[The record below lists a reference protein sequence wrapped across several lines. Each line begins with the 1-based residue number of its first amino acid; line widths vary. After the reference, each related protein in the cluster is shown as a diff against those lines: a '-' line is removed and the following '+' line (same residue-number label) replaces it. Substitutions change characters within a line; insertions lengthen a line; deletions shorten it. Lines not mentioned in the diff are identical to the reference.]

1 MMIRWPATLLRGALL
16 AASEDLIR
24 FERAELDPSIRLEF
38 AGAREIIDRSLPFVT
53 DSQSSITVKDGVIRV
68 VETQPLGSVLI
79 VSAPHC
85 ASGAVIGQAIAAL
98 VAGNR
103 LAISHHRTLGRVARV
118 VLDSLQRSAP
128 YGVLLQ
134 FEDEPFRLDWAHISI
149 VVLTPT
155 RVFLN
160 DTPWVSWEFDS
171 ETSNATSDVIDF
183 YRRHRI
189 TSMTWEIS
197 PVNGRTLPE
206 LEDRGLRPALKPEFA
221 Q

>member
-24 FERAELDPSIRLEF
+24 FERAELDPSTRLEF
-38 AGAREIIDRSLPFVT
+38 AGARAIIERSLPFVT
-53 DSQSSITVKDGVIRV
+53 DSESSVTVENGVIRV
-68 VETQPLGSVLI
+68 VETRPLGSVLI
-79 VSAPHC
+79 VSAPRC
-85 ASGAVIGQAIAAL
+85 ASDAVLGQAIAAL
-98 VAGNR
+98 VAGNQ
-103 LAISHHRTLGRVARV
+103 LAISHRRTLGQVART

-128 YGVLLQ
+128 PGVLLQ

-160 DTPWVSWEFDS
+160 DAPWVSWEFDS
-171 ETSNATSDVIDF
+171 ETASSTSDVIDF
-183 YRRHRI
+183 YRRHRV

-197 PVNGRTLPE
+197 PVHGRALPE
-206 LEDRGLRPALKPEFA
+206 LEDGGLRPALKPEFA